1 MVMLKF
7 QSTSNFFKMGEK
19 IMSAS
24 YDKFQPSQELTDL
37 LKRSGSA
44 EKIQSLEANAQFA
57 KALELPLR
65 QGVLNGDILDGIFE
79 PIRLS
84 ESATPEFPLD
94 FLAPGTEK
102 DFVAY
107 TIPNHGYIPERHI
120 EGDYVMVP
128 TYDIGASIDYLL
140 KYARDARW
148 DVVGRAMEVMEAQFV
163 KKMNDDGWHTLLA
176 AGVDR
181 NIVVY
186 DGDAANGQFT
196 KRLVSL
202 MKTVMRRNGG
212 GNSTSNNRGML
223 TDLYVS
229 PEAMEDIRNWGVDQV
244 DEVTR
249 REIYTAADGSINRI
263 FGVNLHDL
271 DELGNGQEYQ
281 LFYANELSG
290 SQPSGHNTEIVVG
303 LDLRKRDSFVM
314 PVRQEVQI
322 FEDDSL
328 HRQKRAG
335 FYGWAEQGFAVLD
348 NRRVILGSL

>member
-1 MVMLKF
+1 
-7 QSTSNFFKMGEK
+7 
-19 IMSAS
+19 MSVNNKPFEAT
-24 YDKFQPSQELTDL
+24 PELTDL
-37 LKRSGSA
+37 LIRSGSLNKEEA
-44 EKIQSLEANAQFA
+44 LAANAEFA

-65 QGVLNGDILDGIFE
+65 QGVLNGDILGGIFE
-79 PIRLS
+79 PIALS
-84 ESATPEFPLD
+84 QGATPEFPLD

-107 TIPNHGYIPERHI
+107 TIPNHGYIPERHV

-148 DVVGRAMEVMEAQFV
+148 DVVGRAMEVLEAQFV

-181 NIVVY
+181 NIVVF
-186 DGDAANGQFT
+186 DSDAAAGQFT

-212 GNSTSNNRGML
+212 GNSTSANRGKL

-249 REIYTAADGSINRI
+249 REIYVAADGTLNRV
-263 FGVNLHDL
+263 FGINLHDL
-271 DELGNGQEYQ
+271 DELGEGQEYQ
-281 LFYANELSG
+281 LFYSNVLSG
-290 SQPSGHNTEIVVG
+290 SLPASDVELVVG
-303 LDLRKRDSFVM
+303 LDMSKRDSFIM
-314 PVRQEVQI
+314 PVREAVQI
-322 FEDDSL
+322 FEDDTL

-348 NRRVILGSL
+348 NRRVLLGAL

>member
-1 MVMLKF
+1 MTNNRF
-7 QSTSNFFKMGEK
+7 EAT
-19 IMSAS
+19 
-24 YDKFQPSQELTDL
+24 PELTDL
-37 LKRSGSA
+37 LVRSGSVNK
-44 EKIQSLEANAQFA
+44 EEAMAANHEFA

-65 QGVLNGDILDGIFE
+65 KGVLNGDILDDIFE
-79 PIRLS
+79 PIQLAQ
-84 ESATPEFPLD
+84 SASPEFPLD
-94 FLAPGTEK
+94 FVAPGTEK

-107 TIPNHGYIPERHI
+107 TIPNHGYIPQRHV

-148 DVVGRAMEVMEAQFV
+148 DVVGRAMEVLEAQFV

-181 NIVVY
+181 NIIVF
-186 DGDAANGQFT
+186 DNDATQGQFT

-212 GNSTSNNRGML
+212 GNSASQNRGML

-229 PEAMEDIRNWGVDQV
+229 PEAMEDIRNWGLDQV
-244 DEVTR
+244 DEITR
-249 REIYTAADGSINRI
+249 REIYIAADGTLNRV
-263 FGVNLHDL
+263 FGINLHDR
-271 DELGNGQEYQ
+271 DELGVSQQYQ
-281 LFYANELSG
+281 TFYTNTLTGAL
-290 SQPSGHNTEIVVG
+290 PSGKEEIVVG
-303 LDLRKRDSFVM
+303 LDLRRRDSFIM

-322 FEDDSL
+322 FEDDTL

-348 NRRVILGSL
+348 NRRVLLGSI